1 MDEQYQTKL
10 KSAAKYRVRL
20 SGIVL
25 MNAFRNVGASDNLD
39 LPDYA
44 QPPVAPGL
52 AQTSFGATLRQSE
65 IGLEIFGPTLAGA
78 KTSANIQLDSAGGF
92 PATNNG
98 VNFG

>member
-1 MDEQYQTKL
+1 LLGSKIDEQYQTKVE
-10 KSAAKYRVRL
+10 SAAKYRVRL

-44 QPPVAPGL
+44 QPPATPGA

-65 IGLEIFGPTLAGA
+65 IGL
-78 KTSANIQLDSAGGF
+78 
-92 PATNNG
+92 
-98 VNFG
+98 